1 MDAISMLD
9 VAGDILAVEEFSAAL
24 ISDSDVSER
33 EPSLDDKDG
42 DFVLE
47 RLRKLIETLSN
58 MHTSAHRRSSDDSPR
73 SPNDIMTLRELV
85 SSCMEDSGVLLE
97 DVGNILKD
105 LPGRRSQKWGPDTR
119 AWFRSMLGGRLRE
132 EKIERLSN
140 AVTRHASSI
149 IRCAT

>member
-1 MDAISMLD
+1 MLD

-24 ISDSDVSER
+24 ISDPDVSER

-42 DFVLE
+42 DFVLG
-47 RLRKLIETLSN
+47 RLKKLIQTLSN
-58 MHTSAHRRSSDDSPR
+58 IHISAHRRSSDDSSR
-73 SPNDIMTLRELV
+73 SSSDILTLRELV
-85 SSCMEDSGVLLE
+85 SSCVEESGVLLE

-105 LPGRRSQKWGPDTR
+105 LPGKRCQKWGPDTR
-119 AWFRSMLGGRLRE
+119 ARFRSMPGGRLRE

-140 AVTRHASSI
+140 AVTHHTSSI